1 MASSVAAIILLCLYY
16 VPNASTFS
24 PGHLQSPSLISNTRF
39 RSTSDDE
46 STEDILTR
54 YPSASDDQ
62 VSTFKSSEDS
72 GSSSEDITSL
82 PNVGGTQSSNR
93 RRVNDLPIHAS
104 VSADAGPLYTEELC
118 DDGSD
123 LCTIIPHKGRYRKK
137 VLVLCTGGTLTMQ
150 NDPSKGNS
158 LAPVQGALTSYLAGM
173 TELTSD
179 PEMPEITSHE
189 YSPLIDSSDV
199 SMKNFDFHPIHF
211 WRLI

>member
-1 MASSVAAIILLCLYY
+1 MSSSAATIILLCLYY
-16 VPNASTFS
+16 AQDALTFT
-24 PGHLQSPSLISNTRF
+24 PGHNIQLPSPISSTQY

-46 STEDILTR
+46 DTQDILTR
-54 YPSASDDQ
+54 YPSVSNDQ
-62 VSTFKSSEDS
+62 VSTLKINEDD
-72 GSSSEDITSL
+72 GSSIKDITSL
-82 PNVGGTQSSNR
+82 PNVGGTQRSNKR
-93 RRVNDLPIHAS
+93 RLIDIPVHVS
-104 VSADAGPLYTEELC
+104 VSEDAGPLYTEELC

-150 NDPSKGNS
+150 NDPTKGNS

-199 SMKNFDFHPIHF
+199 SMRTCDV
-211 WRLI
+211 RLIRV